1 MTAPFPS
8 ADTEK
13 VVPRPLR
20 IGDRAPDFSA
30 RSTHGEFLLSALR
43 GRWTL
48 LFAHPA
54 DFTPVCTSEFLALS
68 RSADAFREADC
79 VLLGIS
85 ADSLPSHLGWI
96 EAIRVEF
103 GVTVP
108 FPIIE
113 DPSLAVARAYG
124 MLDCEAQDS
133 ATVRSVFV
141 IDPAGII
148 RAILNY
154 PATVG
159 RSVPELLR
167 LVHALQE
174 VDRSGTL
181 TPEGWKP
188 GQRTMPPP
196 LQTQADVEKAGG
208 AWFFDPTIKVPS

>member
-1 MTAPFPS
+1 MNVSSS
-8 ADTEK
+8 AET
-13 VVPRPLR
+13 PLPPLR

-30 RSTHGEFLLSALR
+30 RTTHGEFIMSALR
-43 GRWTL
+43 GHWVL

-54 DFTPVCTSEFLALS
+54 DFTPVCTSEFIALA
-68 RSADAFREADC
+68 RSAEEFQQRDC

-85 ADSLPSHLGWI
+85 ADSLPAHLAWI
-96 EAIRVEF
+96 DAIHTQFDVH
-103 GVTVP
+103 VP

-124 MLDCEAQDS
+124 MLDSAAQDS

-141 IDPAGII
+141 IDPSGII

-167 LVHALQE
+167 LVCALQE
-174 VDRSGTL
+174 VDRSGAL
-181 TPEGWKP
+181 TPENWQP
-188 GQRTMPPP
+188 GQCTIAPP
-196 LQTQADVEKAGG
+196 LQTQAAVEKAG
-208 AWFFDPTIKVPS
+208 AKWFFQPITRERP